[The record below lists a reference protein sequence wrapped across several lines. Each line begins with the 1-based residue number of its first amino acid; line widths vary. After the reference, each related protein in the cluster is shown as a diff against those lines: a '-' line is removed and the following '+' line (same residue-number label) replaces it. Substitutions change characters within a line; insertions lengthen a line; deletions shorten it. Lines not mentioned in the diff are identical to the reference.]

1 MLVILTHTDVSYFM
15 MNQEPSS
22 SVSPKIKSN
31 EIQIQIVDYETFI
44 YSKIVRYLM
53 LKARSLLYDFPER
66 ELEALKSG
74 FDKVFPRKYKNLLS
88 ARELGELIG
97 GETKLDWQDWMSNT
111 THHVPQVLT
120 LFWV

>member
-1 MLVILTHTDVSYFM
+1 